1 MPQTKQTE
9 QKMTGGKAPRV
20 RLSTR
25 AARKNVPA
33 REGVK
38 RHYALRYLLKTRAA
52 RKKVPLY
59 DGVKTH
65 YALRYLLKKA
75 VFGMPRLIW

>member
-1 MPQTKQTE
+1 MARTKQTE
-9 QKMTGGKAPRV
+9 QKMTRGRSPRV
-20 RLSTR
+20 QLSTR

-33 REGVK
+33 LEGVE

-75 VFGMPRLIW
+75 VFGIPRLIW

>member
-1 MPQTKQTE
+1 MARTKQTE

-20 RLSTR
+20 QLATR

-33 REGVK
+33 LEGVE
-38 RHYALRYLLKTRAA
+38 RHYALRYLLKTRVA